1 MLDNPKVIIGTK
13 VRVIHQEEEYHEDF
27 LYHTIKDIEGKYFIL
42 CNGDEYKGSA
52 LKLYTK

>member
-1 MLDNPKVIIGTK
+1 MLDNPKIIIGTK